1 MGRNNKYIKYS
12 GIAQLVEQR
21 TVNPL
26 VLGSSPSVRAGSET
40 QKEKIMYDEKLDPS
54 FARNIN
60 IEFDEATSS
69 EKCLNF
75 ILTTKTNFGT
85 TKRKVVFTSFSVLP
99 KCYRK
104 AMETI

>member
-1 MGRNNKYIKYS
+1 
-12 GIAQLVEQR
+12 
-21 TVNPL
+21 
-26 VLGSSPSVRAGSET
+26 
-40 QKEKIMYDEKLDPS
+40 MYDEKLDPS

-60 IEFDEATSS
+60 IEFDEAASS
-69 EKCLNF
+69 EKCLSF

-85 TKRKVVFTSFSVLP
+85 TKRKVVFTSLSVLP